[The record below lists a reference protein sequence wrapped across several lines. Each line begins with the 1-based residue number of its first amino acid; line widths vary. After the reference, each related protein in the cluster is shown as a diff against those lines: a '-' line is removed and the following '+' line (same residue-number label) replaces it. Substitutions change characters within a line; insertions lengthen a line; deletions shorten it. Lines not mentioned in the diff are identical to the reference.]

1 VFEKTKPD
9 YNVRFWLAEQ
19 YCGET
24 IFKVRRLASSTLN
37 TADQLLTFFI
47 GTRDPGPYH

>member
-24 IFKVRRLASSTLN
+24 IFKVRTKEAPSASRFGS
-37 TADQLLTFFI
+37 
-47 GTRDPGPYH
+47 RC